1 MKLFKSKFDWDFDAS
16 PEPNVNN
23 RSIYLCRG
31 KVLGGSSCANVLLY
45 HRGDSND
52 YKDWASMTG
61 DNEWGPENVLPY
73 FKKSE
78 DDFRGESKY
87 HGAGGEFAVSDVRYQ
102 NPLSK
107 TFLMACGESGFNA
120 NDDFNNWSRSQ
131 EGYGR
136 YQVSEKDGSRC
147 SAASGFLAPIMSRKN
162 LNVVTRATVSRIVFA
177 GGEATGVQVI
187 IDGVEHLVNL
197 SEGGEVLLTGGAIS
211 SPQILMLSGVGP
223 EEHLSAHGIDVVHD
237 LQGVGKN
244 LQDHPATVVSYEC
257 SKGNEG
263 VSVTSVIRIPGT
275 TINNPK
281 VVLDWVLNKS
291 GPLTSTGCDH
301 GAFFKTKEELASPD
315 LQMRFLAAR
324 AITADGMGTFTK
336 VRTYFHF
343 KDSQIVRHIQSYF
356 FNTSFFAFRYSFVNL
371 HHLATVSA
379 SNRLYLGLSPRGLLS

>member
-162 LNVVTRATVSRIVFA
+162 LNVVTRATVSRIIFT

-223 EEHLSAHGIDVVHD
+223 HEHLTAHGIDVVHD

-336 VRTYFHF
+336 VCTCTR
-343 KDSQIVRHIQSYF
+343 KIVK
-356 FNTSFFAFRYSFVNL
+356 L
-371 HHLATVSA
+371 
-379 SNRLYLGLSPRGLLS
+379 

>member
-1 MKLFKSKFDWDFDAS
+1 LKIFKSKFDWDFGSS
-16 PEPNVNN
+16 PEPNVAN

-52 YKDWASMTG
+52 YKDWAKLTG
-61 DNEWGPENVLPY
+61 DDEWSPENVLPY

-87 HGAGGEFAVSDVRYQ
+87 HGTGGEFAVSDVRYQ

-107 TFLMACGESGFNA
+107 TFLSACGENGYPS

-136 YQVSEKDGSRC
+136 YQVSERDGSRC
-147 SAASGFLAPIMSRKN
+147 SAASGFLAPIMKRKN
-162 LNVVTRATVSRIVFA
+162 LNVVTKATVSRVTFNGNEASGVDVVIN
-177 GGEATGVQVI
+177 GESHHVG
-187 IDGVEHLVNL
+187 L
-197 SEGGEVLLTGGAIS
+197 SSGGEVLLTGGAIS
-211 SPQILMLSGVGP
+211 SPQILMLSGIGP
-223 EEHLSAHGIDVVHD
+223 QQHLMDHGINMVHD

-244 LQDHPATVVSYEC
+244 LQDHPAAVVSYEC

-263 VSVTSVIRIPGT
+263 ISVTSVIRIPGT

-281 VVLDWVLNKS
+281 VVLDWMLNKS

-301 GAFFKTKEELASPD
+301 GGFFKTKENLVSPD

-336 VRTYFHF
+336 VFFLPPSLSLPLSLPCVGYTYPDNQAHLP
-343 KDSQIVRHIQSYF
+343 STLCYF
-356 FNTSFFAFRYSFVNL
+356 ILCEDAVGAHVYD
-371 HHLATVSA
+371 
-379 SNRLYLGLSPRGLLS
+379 YLTTPF